1 MAISYGTAGDGR
13 NTGKTFEWV
22 AVQDNQGVVQDNI
35 LKHTRT
41 ETTTETVTTVWGCPT
56 LDSNEVLNAT
66 LTWNVDAVVIDA
78 SAAGTAPQAVRFYNP
93 RCEAS
98 VTYLGDA
105 NQDDSFTFDSITFDT
120 ISSEIA
126 ETLGDVKRVTV
137 RGIAYNTN
145 NGLVTGTASTGTIR
159 KEKRFSNTDFVRES
173 ETTIAFGA
181 S

>member
-22 AVQDNQGVVQDNI
+22 AVQDNQGIVQDNI

-41 ETTTETVTTVWGCPT
+41 ETTTETVATVWGCPT

-66 LTWNVDAVVIDA
+66 LTWNVDEVVIDA
-78 SAAGTAPQAVRFYNP
+78 SAAATAPQSVRFYNP

-98 VTYLGDA
+98 VTYLGDT
-105 NQDDSFTFDSITFDT
+105 NQDDTFTFDSITFDT

>member
-1 MAISYGTAGDGR
+1 M
-13 NTGKTFEWV
+13 
-22 AVQDNQGVVQDNI
+22 
-35 LKHTRT
+35 
-41 ETTTETVTTVWGCPT
+41 
-56 LDSNEVLNAT
+56 
-66 LTWNVDAVVIDA
+66 
-78 SAAGTAPQAVRFYNP
+78 
-93 RCEAS
+93 
-98 VTYLGDA
+98 TYLGDA
-105 NQDDSFTFDSITFDT
+105 NQDDSFTFDSIAFDT